1 MIYRIWI
8 YRSELLF
15 IRHCSFILLRFFNFL
30 TLVMVVISFILCLV
44 QGVDNKTYYLLACNT
59 VISSFVGI
67 VVNWWYRCGDLGP
80 EKFWYIFL
88 LGGVIIFQCITTDMF
103 VFHVLSDDSSNI
115 IPPVANKTTIFPA
128 ISIRTGSTVPTY
140 YGHWENSLLHNWLN
154 MYMSF
159 HLYYIYI
166 ANIL

>member
-1 MIYRIWI
+1 M
-8 YRSELLF
+8 LF
-15 IRHCSFILLRFFNFL
+15 SGSWEVRVYFL
-30 TLVMVVISFILCLV
+30 TRRCNHVFSCCFSGSREVLVYFFTRRCNHVFSCCFQGPEKFWYIFLLGGVIMFFHVVF
-44 QGVDNKTYYLLACNT
+44 Q
-59 VISSFVGI
+59 
-67 VVNWWYRCGDLGP
+67 GP

-88 LGGVIIFQCITTDMF
+88 LGGVIIFQCITTDIF

-140 YGHWENSLLHNWLN
+140 YGHWENSLLHNWLK